1 MQAALRTAAAQETV
15 YCFAGNRQ
23 KVLIMILPLTALA
36 LSRTVHVLS
45 KYSSFSL
52 SFLIIW

>member
-23 KVLIMILPLTALA
+23 KVLIMILLLTALA

-45 KYSSFSL
+45 KNSLFALYFS
-52 SFLIIW
+52 